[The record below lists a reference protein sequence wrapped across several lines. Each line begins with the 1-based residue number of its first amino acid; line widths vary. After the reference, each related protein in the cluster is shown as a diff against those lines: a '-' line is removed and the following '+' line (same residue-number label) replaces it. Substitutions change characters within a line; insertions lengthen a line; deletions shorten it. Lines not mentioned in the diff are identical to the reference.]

1 MKKYI
6 LNSILLCTI
15 LKIEI
20 RLTQACADQ
29 NGVGGPN
36 PLEISY
42 LLNSRSIITKSIPWT
57 SLENTIIHWTP
68 TPRKIAGELSWIMDK
83 EWGRRG
89 QPQRTTP

>member
-68 TPRKIAGELSWIMDK
+68 TPRKISRSAHSRSGEGEDSLK
-83 EWGRRG
+83 E
-89 QPQRTTP
+89 QPHK